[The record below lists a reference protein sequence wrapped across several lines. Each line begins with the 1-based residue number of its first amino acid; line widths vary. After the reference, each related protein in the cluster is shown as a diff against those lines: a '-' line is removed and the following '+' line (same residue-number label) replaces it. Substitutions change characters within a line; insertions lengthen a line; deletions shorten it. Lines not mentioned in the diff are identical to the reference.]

1 MKALFWKAYTH
12 LNRHEAI
19 DLLKQI
25 VSQYG
30 SIIDFKPFSDLDLS
44 LEISINEDRLPILLK
59 SLQEHFTVDAPDFI
73 VESNQERLLYL
84 NITFT
89 QSTGNLIVEVP
100 AIPG

>member
-1 MKALFWKAYTH
+1 MKTLFWKAYTH

-19 DLLKQI
+19 DLFKQI
-25 VSQYG
+25 ISQYG
-30 SIIDFKPFSDLDLS
+30 SIMDFKPFSDLDLS
-44 LEISINEDRLPILLK
+44 LEIWINEDRLPALLK
-59 SLQEHFTVDAPDFI
+59 SLQEHFTIDAPDFI

-100 AIPG
+100 DVPG

>member
-19 DLLKQI
+19 DLLKKI

-30 SIIDFKPFSDLDLS
+30 SIMDFKPFSDLDLS
-44 LEISINEDRLPILLK
+44 LEISINEDRLPVLLK
-59 SLQEHFTVDAPDFI
+59 SLQEHFTIDAPDFI

-100 AIPG
+100 AVPG

>member
-19 DLLKQI
+19 DLLKRI

-30 SIIDFKPFSDLDLS
+30 SIMDFKPFSDLDLS

-59 SLQEHFTVDAPDFI
+59 SLQEHFTIDAPDFI

-100 AIPG
+100 AVPG

>member
-12 LNRHEAI
+12 LNRHQAI

-25 VSQYG
+25 ISQYG
-30 SIIDFKPFSDLDLS
+30 AIMDFKPFSDLDLS
-44 LEISINEDRLPILLK
+44 LEISVNEDRLTALLL
-59 SLQEHFTVDAPDFI
+59 SLKKHFTIEAPDFL

-100 AIPG
+100 AVPG